1 MPDIVPTKL
10 AFAILKA
17 VFGET
22 FTTNASVLEVL
33 TIVTLPFVVGITG
46 VLSIILAYS

>member
-10 AFAILKA
+10 AFAILRA

-22 FTTNASVLEVL
+22 FTIKASVLEVL
-33 TIVTLPFVVGITG
+33 TIVAVPFVVLV
-46 VLSIILAYS
+46 VLFTILTAS